1 MSEVLTR
8 LPLNDLAERTPLAVV
23 AGGDPIVLVRIG
35 DEVFALADR
44 CSHADVAL
52 SEGEVE
58 DCSIE
63 CWLHGSAFDLRTGN
77 PLTPPASTPVRTY
90 SVRITDG
97 PDGSIVEI
105 SAETS
110 EKDNA

>member
-1 MSEVLTR
+1 MSETVTIALAE
-8 LPLNDLAERTPLAVV
+8 LAERTPTSLIVDGEPV
-23 AGGDPIVLVRIG
+23 VLVRIA

-63 CWLHGSAFDLRTGN
+63 CWLHGSAFDLRTGA
-77 PLTPPASTPVRTY
+77 PLTPPASVPVRTY
-90 SVRITDG
+90 VTRITDG
-97 PDGSIVEI
+97 PEGPIVEVL
-105 SAETS
+105 APT
-110 EKDNA
+110 KDKS

>member
-1 MSEVLTR
+1 MSDVLTSVA
-8 LPLNDLAERTPLAVV
+8 LSDLTERTPLALV
-23 AGGDPIVLVRIG
+23 ADGEPIVVVRVG

-90 SVRITDG
+90 PVRITDG
-97 PDGSIVEI
+97 PDGPIVEI
-105 SAETS
+105 SAATS